1 MFSFFRRMNR
11 QDRLLQAYRDVF
23 NLENDSA
30 RLVFENLIEV
40 TGWTQD
46 TYAPGL
52 DPAAVAFREG
62 RKVAVNHILTCLH
75 YNEDHVGRMNVLL
88 DAKERQIAMLN
99 TYPGV

>member
-11 QDRLLQAYRDVF
+11 QARLLQAYRDVF
-23 NLENDSA
+23 NLENESA
-30 RLVFENLIEV
+30 RLVLEDLIEV

-46 TYAPGL
+46 TYTPGL
-52 DPAAVAFREG
+52 DHAVTAFREG

-75 YNEDHVGRMNVLL
+75 YDPDHIGRMNVLL
-88 DAKERQIAMLN
+88 DAKERQMAAIN